1 MKTKFLDSFMG
12 GYILGILAMVL
23 SFGLI
28 LATVDEGPGYKEGQI
43 DALTGVVKYE
53 LVENPDQTREWKRK
67 E

>member
-1 MKTKFLDSFMG
+1 MKIDHTSWVF
-12 GYILGILAMVL
+12 GYIIGAVVA
-23 SFGLI
+23 FVVAHWLI
-28 LATVDEGPGYKEGQI
+28 EPAAYQRGQI